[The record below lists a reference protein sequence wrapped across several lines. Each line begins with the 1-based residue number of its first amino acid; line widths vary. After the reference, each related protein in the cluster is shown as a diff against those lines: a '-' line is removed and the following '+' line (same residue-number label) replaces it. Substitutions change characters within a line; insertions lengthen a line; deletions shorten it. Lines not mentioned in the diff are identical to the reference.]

1 MRKDVVQVLLE
12 DHAVLGWLSERQRP
26 AAGASA
32 AGTPMFNEFARAL
45 GAHQTVIDQ
54 TVIPALKACGW
65 RGLSSDVLTGH
76 MALKRSFAELLTL
89 RTNSPE
95 FEASLSALM
104 RQMSRQ
110 CELEDR
116 KLLPL
121 LVDSLSESQREI
133 LAFEAEA
140 HLTQILGDMPVQDAD
155 LAQPAAALLE
165 EAQLVLGSPPSARQK
180 ERMPT

>member
-12 DHAVLGWLSERQRP
+12 DHAVLAWLGERQRP
-26 AAGASA
+26 V
-32 AGTPMFNEFARAL
+32 AGTTAGTQMFNEFARAL

-89 RTNSPE
+89 RPDSPN
-95 FEASLSALM
+95 FEASLAALM
-104 RQMSRQ
+104 RQMTRQ
-110 CELEDR
+110 FELEDK

-121 LVDSLSESQREI
+121 LTDCLSESQREI

-140 HLTQILGDMPVQDAD
+140 HLTQILGDTPLQDAE
-155 LAQPAAALLE
+155 LARPATALLE
-165 EAQLVLGSPPSARQK
+165 EAQLVLGSPPSARQT
-180 ERMPT
+180 ERMPN

>member
-12 DHAVLGWLSERQRP
+12 DHAVLAWLAERLRT
-26 AAGASA
+26 ASA
-32 AGTPMFNEFARAL
+32 TSAGTPMFNEFARAL

-89 RTNSPE
+89 RRESAGFDT
-95 FEASLSALM
+95 SLADLM
-104 RQMSRQ
+104 TRLARQ

-121 LVDSLSESQREI
+121 LTDCLGESQREMM
-133 LAFEAEA
+133 AFDAEA
-140 HLTQILGDMPVQDAD
+140 HLTQILGDMPVERAE
-155 LAQPAAALLE
+155 LAQPATELLE
-165 EAQLVLGSPPSARQK
+165 EAQLVLSSLPSAK
-180 ERMPT
+180 TERMPG

>member
-12 DHAVLGWLSERQRP
+12 DHAVLGWLGERLR
-26 AAGASA
+26 ATSGAT
-32 AGTPMFNEFARAL
+32 TPMFNEFARAL

-54 TVIPALKACGW
+54 TILPALKACGW
-65 RGLSSDVLTGH
+65 RGLSSDVLTSH

-89 RTNSPE
+89 RPDSAG

-104 RQMSRQ
+104 RQVTLH
-110 CELEDR
+110 CDIEDR

-121 LVDSLSESQREI
+121 LTDCLSESQREM

-140 HLTQILGDMPVQDAD
+140 HLTQILGDRPVQDAA
-155 LAQPAAALLE
+155 LAQPATELLE
-165 EAQLVLGSPPSARQK
+165 EAQLVLGSLPSRQT
-180 ERMPT
+180 ERMPG

>member
-12 DHAVLGWLSERQRP
+12 DHAVLAWLGERLRS
-26 AAGASA
+26 GGIASI
-32 AGTPMFNEFARAL
+32 GSPMFNEFARAL

-54 TVIPALKACGW
+54 TVIPALEACGW

-89 RTNSPE
+89 RRESTG
-95 FEASLSALM
+95 FDASLAGLM
-104 RQMSRQ
+104 RQLARQ

-121 LVDSLSESQREI
+121 LTDSLSESQREV

-140 HLTQILGDMPVQDAD
+140 HLTHILGDMPLENAE
-155 LAQPAAALLE
+155 PALPATELLE
-165 EAQLVLGSPPSARQK
+165 EAQLVLSSLPSANKR
-180 ERMPT
+180 ERMPG

>member
-12 DHAVLGWLSERQRP
+12 DHAVLGWLAERLRP
-26 AAGASA
+26 VSSSS

-89 RTNSPE
+89 RADSPD
-95 FEASLSALM
+95 FEPSLSALM
-104 RQMSRQ
+104 RQLTRH

-121 LVDSLSESQREI
+121 LTECLSESQREI

-140 HLTQILGDMPVQDAD
+140 HLTQILGDMPMQDAD
-155 LAQPAAALLE
+155 LAQPATALLE
-165 EAQLVLGSPPSARQK
+165 EAQLVLSSLPSTRQV
-180 ERMPT
+180 EPTPS